1 MFQHK
6 TTEQKMA
13 TGKLT
18 SLFKHSLVALGLLGV
33 TACTTSPIELTN
45 KDKAVA
51 VISSIETGDATAIAY
66 INPANYT
73 QHNLA
78 VGDGLEGFGEVLK
91 KLPKG
96 SAKADVKRAYQ
107 DGDFV
112 FLHTEYNFFGPK
124 VGFDIFRFEDG
135 KIVEHWD
142 NLAEIAKPN
151 PSGRTQLDGPV
162 IAKDLDKT
170 NENKAIIDNFVQTIL
185 IKGDM
190 SKINQFIDNED
201 SAYIQ
206 HNSMVADGL
215 SGLGKALGELAEAGT
230 PMIYKKN
237 HKILGEGNFVLAVS
251 EGVFLNEDV
260 AFYDLF
266 RIDNGKIVEHWD
278 VIEAIPPRSYWKN
291 ENGKFSF

>member
-1 MFQHK
+1 
-6 TTEQKMA
+6 MA
-13 TGKLT
+13 TVKLA
-18 SLFKHSLVALGLLGV
+18 SLFKHSLVVLGLLGL
-33 TACTTSPIELTN
+33 TACTTSQTELKN
-45 KDKAVA
+45 KNKAAA

-66 INPANYT
+66 INPTNYT

-78 VGDGLEGFGEVLK
+78 VGDGLAGFGEVLK
-91 KLPKG
+91 QLPEG

-124 VGFDIFRFEDG
+124 VGFDVFRFEDG
-135 KIVEHWD
+135 RIVEHWD
-142 NLAEIAKPN
+142 NIAEIAKPN
-151 PSGRTQLDGPV
+151 PSGRTQLDGSTV
-162 IAKDLDKT
+162 AIDLDKT
-170 NENKAIIDNFVQTIL
+170 DENKALIDNFVQAIL

-190 SKINQFIDNED
+190 SKISQFIGNED

-215 SGLGKALGELAEAGT
+215 SGLGKAMGALAKAGM

-237 HKILGEGNFVLAVS
+237 HIILGEGNFVLAIS
-251 EGVFLNEDV
+251 EGVFLNKEV

-266 RIDNGKIVEHWD
+266 RIENGKIVEHWD
-278 VIEAIPPRSYWKN
+278 VIENIPPRSEWKN
-291 ENGKFSF
+291 DNGKFGF